1 MYEWYTWFRCLSSTG
16 DVLEMSVVRGVGVV
30 CDMCMCLARGGVGGE
45 GGEWMRELD
54 LGFTNPVWIWGVG
67 RVSVFWLRWCRWGVA
82 RGLGPGSGALGW
94 CYVCV
99 SLDSLCRW
107 QVQVSV
113 YCAWRI
119 PAHLRCTQ
127 CSILLHLMD
136 ICFLTCICLW
146 QISQIQ
152 TFLFKVVGPGLVST
166 SPAFVSSSA
175 SNPAGPHAQKTVNR
189 APITGGGK
197 VRHNLHSSLCLLGQ
211 LHRL

>member
-1 MYEWYTWFRCLSSTG
+1 M
-16 DVLEMSVVRGVGVV
+16 
-30 CDMCMCLARGGVGGE
+30 
-45 GGEWMRELD
+45 
-54 LGFTNPVWIWGVG
+54 
-67 RVSVFWLRWCRWGVA
+67 
-82 RGLGPGSGALGW
+82 
-94 CYVCV
+94 

-146 QISQIQ
+146 QISHIQ
-152 TFLFKVVGPGLVST
+152 TRLFSVVGPGLVST

-175 SNPAGPHAQKTVNR
+175 SHPAGPHGRHAQKNGKSGPHCWGREGSTQFAQQFLSAVT
-189 APITGGGK
+189 APPLVGC
-197 VRHNLHSSLCLLGQ
+197 VVWSLMSSIVLSSFSMISVKTMIC
-211 LHRL
+211 